1 MLLERLDILNYR
13 NLAEAHLEPSPKLNA
28 FIGPNGAG
36 KTNVLDAIYYL
47 AYTRSAQTP
56 TDSQVVRHGEDFM
69 MLEAEFSDITGIATD
84 TVDTTATTT
93 PIKLYCG
100 LRHGQKKHFKRD
112 GKEYRRLLDHIG
124 LVPIVCI
131 SPADESLILGGSDE
145 RRRLMDMVVSLQ
157 DRPYLEALAR
167 YGKALQQRNALLRQ
181 EQEPDPAVMDILEE
195 QMASEGVFIH
205 ERRQHFTERLTPLF
219 QEFYSH
225 ISCGSEQVSLNYN
238 SHCQRGPLLDVIRR
252 DRWRDRAVGYSLHG
266 VHRDDLELLL
276 DGHPLRREG
285 SQGQHKTFLV
295 ALKLAQYEFLKQSG
309 RHSSPLLLLD
319 DIFDKLDAQRVERL
333 VDLVADMRFGQI
345 FITDTNRDCLDQILR
360 RGTADYRLH
369 RMAAGRIEAL

>member
-1 MLLERLDILNYR
+1 MQLNRLDILNYR

-47 AYTRSAQTP
+47 AYTRSAQNP
-56 TDSQVVRHGEDFM
+56 TDSQVVRHGEDFL
-69 MLEAEFSDITGIATD
+69 MLEAELSDDAD
-84 TVDTTATTT
+84 TAAAST
-93 PIKLYCG
+93 PIRLYCG

-124 LVPIVCI
+124 LVPIVSV

-181 EQEPDPAVMDILEE
+181 EQEPDPEVMGILEE
-195 QMASEGVFIH
+195 QMAVEGTLIY
-205 ERRQHFTERLTPLF
+205 ERRQHFCEQLTPLF

-225 ISCGSEQVSLNYN
+225 ISRDSEQVALRYN
-238 SHCQRGPLLDVIRR
+238 SHCQRGPLLGVIQR
-252 DRWRDRAVGYSLHG
+252 DRWRDRAVGFSLHG
-266 VHRDDLELLL
+266 VHRDDLELQLG
-276 DGHPLRREG
+276 GHPLRREG

-295 ALKLAQYEFLKQSG
+295 ALKLAQYEFLKRSG
-309 RHSSPLLLLD
+309 RRTAPLLLLD

-333 VDLVADMRFGQI
+333 VELVADQRFGQI

-360 RGTADYRLH
+360 RGTADYHLYH
-369 RMAAGRIEAL
+369 VEQGAIE